1 MAKSSTPRKAKI
13 TPDIDTGRKGA
24 DEAPCSTRSRMKEE
38 LTRSGEELRRITDT
52 LDLAIAYV
60 DLEQRYLFTNKA
72 YEEWVQRSREEI
84 DGRHI
89 REVLGQPVYEKIRGR
104 VEAALSGEPVTFQD
118 VLPYRGKGL
127 RHVAVTY
134 RPYLGERGKVEG
146 FVALVNDITDLTTD
160 LERADEPLQQGNLP
174 AAAGVGPE
182 AGASGSP
189 RRPSPTPMS
198 AEAQDVS
205 SQRGGGR
212 FTFVGRLTWLG
223 IALAAVFYV
232 ADSLLDAY
240 IFGAGRFPTLL
251 YDTEA
256 KEFWLRTFGMSL
268 LVVLGAYAQNT
279 ITRRAQAEEEIRTLN
294 AELEQRVI
302 ERTAELEAA
311 NKELEEFSYSVSH
324 DLRSPLRSID
334 GFSQALLDD
343 CGDKLDEGGK
353 DSLRRVRAAA
363 QRMAQLIDDLLVLS
377 LVTRGE
383 MRREPVD
390 LSRLARAISEE
401 LRKEDAERK
410 VEFVIAERL
419 AANVDPQLL
428 RVVLENLLGNAWKF
442 TSRHETA
449 RIELGATRQ
458 QNGPPVYFVR
468 DDGAGFDMAYADK
481 LFVPFQRLHGM
492 DEFPGNGVGLA
503 SVQHIIRR
511 HRGRIWAEAGVEHGA
526 TFYFTL

>member
-1 MAKSSTPRKAKI
+1 
-13 TPDIDTGRKGA
+13 
-24 DEAPCSTRSRMKEE
+24 
-38 LTRSGEELRRITDT
+38 
-52 LDLAIAYV
+52 
-60 DLEQRYLFTNKA
+60 
-72 YEEWVQRSREEI
+72 
-84 DGRHI
+84 
-89 REVLGQPVYEKIRGR
+89 
-104 VEAALSGEPVTFQD
+104 
-118 VLPYRGKGL
+118 
-127 RHVAVTY
+127 
-134 RPYLGERGKVEG
+134 
-146 FVALVNDITDLTTD
+146 
-160 LERADEPLQQGNLP
+160 
-174 AAAGVGPE
+174 
-182 AGASGSP
+182 
-189 RRPSPTPMS
+189 
-198 AEAQDVS
+198 
-205 SQRGGGR
+205 
-212 FTFVGRLTWLG
+212 
-223 IALAAVFYV
+223 
-232 ADSLLDAY
+232 
-240 IFGAGRFPTLL
+240 
-251 YDTEA
+251 
-256 KEFWLRTFGMSL
+256 MSL

-363 QRMAQLIDDLLVLS
+363 QRMAHLIDDLLVLS

-390 LSRLARAISEE
+390 LSALARAIAEE
-401 LRKEDAERK
+401 LRKEDPERK
-410 VEFVIAERL
+410 AEFVIAERL
-419 AANVDPQLL
+419 AANVDPRLL

-449 RIELGATRQ
+449 RIEFGATRQ
-458 QNGPPVYFVR
+458 QNGPPVYFVH

-481 LFVPFQRLHGM
+481 LFVPFQRLHSV

-511 HRGRIWAEAGVEHGA
+511 HRGRIWAEAGVKQGA
-526 TFYFTL
+526 TLYFTL